1 MMIFLSLRVTADAV
15 GGLKGPAQMHR
26 SLRGL
31 GGGSH
36 QQASA
41 GIYLVLLS
49 LNVSNFTT
57 TKVTNMIEMF
67 NGCENLVSLDLNSF
81 DTINVTTME
90 MLFQK
95 CINLE
100 NLNIDNFNKAN
111 VLICIECLL
120 NVIVL

>member
-1 MMIFLSLRVTADAV
+1 
-15 GGLKGPAQMHR
+15 
-26 SLRGL
+26 
-31 GGGSH
+31 
-36 QQASA
+36 
-41 GIYLVLLS
+41 
-49 LNVSNFTT
+49 
-57 TKVTNMIEMF
+57 MF